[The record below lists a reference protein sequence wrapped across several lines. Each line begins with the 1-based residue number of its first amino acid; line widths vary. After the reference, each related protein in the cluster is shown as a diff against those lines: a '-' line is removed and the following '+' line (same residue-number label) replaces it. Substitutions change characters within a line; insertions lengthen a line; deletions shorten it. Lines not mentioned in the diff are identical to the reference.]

1 MPSDTLPSAEIHIHM
16 AIANLHSTVTN
27 THMPTVILHS
37 TEIFLS
43 MSPAWCTL
51 QRHTLT
57 CLLPRGTPHNHTFT
71 GTLCTETQIH
81 MSTALLHSKE
91 THIHMPT
98 ANVHF
103 TDTHFNDH
111 CILHSTETLIH
122 MTGAINALKRNTYSH
137 PTAINTLYRNSY
149 FTGPLPISCYMYT
162 HSKPSAVL
170 HSTDTYFHANSCATP
185 CRNTHSHV
193 HCHNAL

>member
-16 AIANLHSTVTN
+16 AIANLHSKVTN

-37 TEIFLS
+37 TEIFIS

-71 GTLCTETQIH
+71 GTLCTET
-81 MSTALLHSKE
+81 
-91 THIHMPT
+91 HIHMPT

-103 TDTHFNDH
+103 TDTHFHDH

-122 MTGAINALKRNTYSH
+122 MTGAINALKRITYSH
-137 PTAINTLYRNSY
+137 AHCHQRTLQKYT
-149 FTGPLPISCYMYT
+149 FTGPLDTSLYRCT
-162 HSKPSAVL
+162 HSNAHCCPALYRHTFLFPLLSCTL
-170 HSTDTYFHANSCATP
+170 QRYTFTLLLPTSLFTSTVNMPT
-185 CRNTHSHV
+185 
-193 HCHNAL
+193 L